1 MNRLLVE
8 NPLYRAR
15 RILGDR
21 VVPVPDGM
29 YRLDGRLVT
38 PRQLVCT
45 ANDVLEAS
53 GLPVIAY
60 PGTAHA

>member
-29 YRLDGRLVT
+29 YRLDGRPVT
-38 PRQLVCT
+38 PRQLVVA
-45 ANDVLEAS
+45 ANEALETC

-60 PGTAHA
+60 PGVTRS